1 MISVSTALDIAMAL
15 TVVGLVAASIRLILG
30 PSRAD
35 RVVALDLI
43 TVLLVSLAAQ
53 LSLLYKEAAYLD
65 LGLAIALVGFLATV
79 AFARYIERAPES
91 SIVAGIKA
99 AAVEKDGP
107 GEGRSDSSG
116 QGDRDK
122 SAAVNRDTP

>member
-1 MISVSTALDIAMAL
+1 MISISAALDIAMAL

-30 PSRAD
+30 PTRAD

-43 TVLLVSLAAQ
+43 TVLLVSIAAQ

-79 AFARYIERAPES
+79 AFARYIERAPGS
-91 SIVAGIKA
+91 STIAN
-99 AAVEKDGP
+99 
-107 GEGRSDSSG
+107 SDALASERDSPDQEYDDMSSTSKG
-116 QGDRDK
+116 
-122 SAAVNRDTP
+122 STT